1 MSLNI
6 WRIWGDF
13 VQKNRMKIKSVKS
26 LIPFLV
32 PWLKFKTLSRFD
44 LRLLI
49 FFYTHFYTRVSVFWT
64 HKTNCV
70 KMEQNSTRKK
80 HSTNGEPSLFLA
92 NLQWGLSF
100 PNTNSNMSWFDSNLL
115 FCNICSFCFFRN
127 SLLSVSIQFFSAL
140 VFLVKKNKNQ
150 NKKPKNISCVFLTLK
165 EINAFFFCC
174 FFVSFFCI
182 CHGNFQN
189 SEVYENI
196 FVFADIK
203 KSPLHFA
210 IFLTWDFRARPPN
223 CAIMCQQRAWYQ
235 KSSFLFIYLH
245 DFLFFFSNLIQMLFD
260 GTTKSLSHL
269 RLFILEEYG
278 IFWNQRCSK
287 FNDD

>member
-1 MSLNI
+1 MVNRHCFLPTSSE
-6 WRIWGDF
+6 DF
-13 VQKNRMKIKSVKS
+13 LS
-26 LIPFLV
+26 LIRIQTCLG
-32 PWLKFKTLSRFD
+32 
-44 LRLLI
+44 LI
-49 FFYTHFYTRVSVFWT
+49 QICFVVTSAHFVFSEIHFCLFPSNFFQRSSFW
-64 HKTNCV
+64 
-70 KMEQNSTRKK
+70 S
-80 HSTNGEPSLFLA
+80 
-92 NLQWGLSF
+92 
-100 PNTNSNMSWFDSNLL
+100 
-115 FCNICSFCFFRN
+115 
-127 SLLSVSIQFFSAL
+127 
-140 VFLVKKNKNQ
+140 KKNKNQ

-203 KSPLHFA
+203 RSPLHFA

-223 CAIMCQQRAWYQ
+223 CAIMCQQKAWYQ
-235 KSSFLFIYLH
+235 KSSFLFIYSH

-269 RLFILEEYG
+269 HLFIIEEYG